1 VHAIATLVA
10 AALIALAV
18 SPPIGLLLAVAAVQL
33 NPAGAAAREQPGARA
48 HQLRA
53 IGATRDQRA
62 ENYPRWRSAV

>member
-33 NPAGAAAREQPGARA
+33 NRRALRRASSRVREPTSCG
-48 HQLRA
+48 
-53 IGATRDQRA
+53 
-62 ENYPRWRSAV
+62 P